1 MLINELTTFIQLV
14 ESLSFT
20 KTAAKQNTT
29 QATISRRIQE
39 LERNLGL
46 QLVKRDTRNITI
58 TEAGQ
63 KLYAGVKKQENELDN
78 LVQQLHHETRENEG
92 TIKVSL
98 AHVMAYKL
106 ISRNIGKF
114 LRSNPGIN
122 LQIFYQNNSFNLVN
136 EQFDL
141 AVVAQIPKQQTTIV
155 KLLCKFKLQ
164 LYCTPEYI
172 HKYGQPQCIADLQH
186 HLYTGFIQNDF
197 TLLKQLHAKNIRTNE
212 VTVIDN
218 IFSRIMINSS
228 LHAQELARAGELI
241 VGAWDYIVQ
250 DELNSGAMVKI
261 LPEYT
266 FGEVPYY
273 LIRLP
278 NSRNAINNLFAQF
291 VENLFA
297 SIEIN

>member
-20 KTAAKQNTT
+20 KTAVKQNTT

-58 TEAGQ
+58 TEAGH

-78 LVQQLHHETRENEG
+78 LIHQLHHESRQIEG

-98 AHVMAYKL
+98 AHAMGYKL
-106 ISRNIGKF
+106 ISRHIGEF
-114 LRSNPGIN
+114 LRTNPGIN
-122 LQIFYQNNSFNLVN
+122 LHIFYQNHSFNLVN

-141 AVVAQIPKQQTTIV
+141 AVVSQIPKQQTTIV
-155 KLLCKFKLQ
+155 KLLCKFNLH
-164 LYCTPEYI
+164 LYCTPGYI
-172 HKYGQPQCIADLQH
+172 QKYGQLQCLTDLQH
-186 HLYTGFIQNDF
+186 HKCTGWIQNDF
-197 TLLKQLHAKNIRTNE
+197 TLLKQFRAKNIFTNE
-212 VTVIDN
+212 ETIIDN
-218 IFSRIMINSS
+218 INSRLMINSAI
-228 LHAQELARAGELI
+228 HAQELARDGELI

-250 DELNSGAMVKI
+250 EDLNSGTLIKL

-266 FGEVPYY
+266 FGELPYY

-278 NSRNAINNLFAQF
+278 NSKNAINNLFAQF
-291 VENLFA
+291 IENLFA
-297 SIEIN
+297 TIDIK